1 MRNKLQKI
9 SKYRPSVLQGRLDLS
24 AATKGTF
31 SLTVEHPAEQ
41 LVFRILCAILVALF
55 FAYLYFVSASILN
68 IMADRE
74 AEASL
79 AQIQTSIASLEQQYF
94 ALDEGVD
101 QGIAASLGLEP
112 LAGAHYVYVP
122 GNAASAG
129 PLASKEI

>member
-9 SKYRPSVLQGRLDLS
+9 SKYRPSVLQGRLEL
-24 AATKGTF
+24 AAAHGRF
-31 SLTVEHPAEQ
+31 SLTVEHPVEQ
-41 LVFRILCAILVALF
+41 LIFRTLCAILGLLV

-68 IMADRE
+68 IMAGRE

-79 AQIQTSIASLEQQYF
+79 AQVQSAIASLEQQYF
-94 ALDEGVD
+94 SLDESVD
-101 QGIAASLGLEP
+101 QSIASSLGLTP
-112 LAGAHYVYVP
+112 IAGTQYVYVP

>member
-9 SKYRPSVLQGRLDLS
+9 SKYRPSALQGRLDLT
-24 AATKGTF
+24 AAKGTF
-31 SLTVEHPAEQ
+31 SLTIEHPTEQ
-41 LVFRILCAILVALF
+41 RIFRILCAILGVLL

-79 AQIQTSIASLEQQYF
+79 ARVQSAIASLEHEYF
-94 ALDEGVD
+94 ALSESVD
-101 QGIAASLGLEP
+101 QGIAASLGLTE
-112 LAGAHYVYVP
+112 LENTHYVYVP

-129 PLASKEI
+129 PIASKEI